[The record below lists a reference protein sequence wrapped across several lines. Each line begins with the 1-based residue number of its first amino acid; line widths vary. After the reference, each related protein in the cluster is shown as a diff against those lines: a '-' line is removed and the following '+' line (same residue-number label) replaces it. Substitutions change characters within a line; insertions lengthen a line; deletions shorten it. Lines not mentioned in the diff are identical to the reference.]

1 MPGKSITRGSVIG
14 LNAYSTE
21 AKLIGKV
28 TDLEID
34 LADPRNTMIVI
45 EKGTELI
52 KLPVSAIKAVG
63 DIVLIESEALAN
75 AVRVEKGATETRA
88 ETAAQQPAVQ
98 PSKASAPTSAAATSA
113 AAAPTTPVTQPVTQ
127 PAPATQYVIPRCPN
141 CGSALIYY
149 PKYRAWYC
157 PKCRK
162 YVTVPPDVL
171 SRVPRCPYCGN
182 YLSYIE
188 QYGKWYCYNCNR
200 YVEV

>member
-1 MPGKSITRGSVIG
+1 MPGRSITRGSVIG
-14 LNAYSTE
+14 LNAYSTD

-34 LADPRNTMIVI
+34 LADPTNTKVVI
-45 EKGTELI
+45 DTGKDLV
-52 KLPVSAIKAVG
+52 KVPVSGIKAVG
-63 DIVLIESEALAN
+63 DIVLIDSEALEN
-75 AVRVEKGATETRA
+75 AVRVEKSSTATTGAA
-88 ETAAQQPAVQ
+88 EPQPAAQPAQ
-98 PSKASAPTSAAATSA
+98 TSAPATPTTATA
-113 AAAPTTPVTQPVTQ
+113 AAAPTTPVSQPVTQ
-127 PAPATQYVIPRCPN
+127 PAPSTQYVIPRCPN

-162 YVTVPPDVL
+162 YVTVSPDIL

>member
-1 MPGKSITRGSVIG
+1 MSGKSITRGSVIG
-14 LNAYSTE
+14 LNAYTTE

-45 EKGTELI
+45 DKGTELV

-75 AVRVEKGATETRA
+75 AVTMKKSAAETRVEAAT
-88 ETAAQQPAVQ
+88 QPAQVTT
-98 PSKASAPTSAAATSA
+98 PTTTTTTTATTTA
-113 AAAPTTPVTQPVTQ
+113 TTAPTTPVTQPVTQ
-127 PAPATQYVIPRCPN
+127 AAPATQYVIPRCPN

-162 YVTVPPDVL
+162 YVTVSPDVL

-200 YVEV
+200 YVEI

>member
-1 MPGKSITRGSVIG
+1 MSGKSITRGSVIG

-34 LADPRNTMIVI
+34 LEDPRNTMIVI
-45 EKGTELI
+45 DKGTELV

-63 DIVLIESEALAN
+63 DIILIESEALAN
-75 AVRVEKGATETRA
+75 AVTMKKTVKETRVEA
-88 ETAAQQPAVQ
+88 AAQLATQPAQ
-98 PSKASAPTSAAATSA
+98 ITTPTTTAPTS
-113 AAAPTTPVTQPVTQ
+113 PVTQPVTQ
-127 PAPATQYVIPRCPN
+127 AAPTTQYVIPRCPN

-149 PKYRAWYC
+149 PRYRAWYC

-162 YVTVPPDVL
+162 YVTVSPDIL
-171 SRVPRCPYCGN
+171 SRVPRCPSCSN

-188 QYGKWYCYNCNR
+188 QYGRWYCYNCNR
-200 YVEV
+200 YVEI

>member
-34 LADPRNTMIVI
+34 LADPTNTKVVI
-45 EKGTELI
+45 DTGTELV
-52 KLPVSAIKAVG
+52 KVPVSAIKAVG

-75 AVRVEKGATETRA
+75 AVKVEKAAAVSRTEAVEQKPVT
-88 ETAAQQPAVQ
+88 QPAQ
-98 PSKASAPTSAAATSA
+98 TSAPAAPTTTSA
-113 AAAPTTPVTQPVTQ
+113 AAAPTTPVSQPVTQ
-127 PAPATQYVIPRCPN
+127 PAPRTQYVIPRCPN

-162 YVTVPPDVL
+162 YVTVSPDVL

>member
-14 LNAYSTE
+14 LNAYSTD

-34 LADPRNTMIVI
+34 LADPRNTMLVI
-45 EKGTELI
+45 DSGKELI

-63 DIVLIESEALAN
+63 DIVLIDSEALAS
-75 AVRVEKGATETRA
+75 AVKTEKTGAPETESGAVAKPVT
-88 ETAAQQPAVQ
+88 EQVTSTAAAQAPA
-98 PSKASAPTSAAATSA
+98 TAAT
-113 AAAPTTPVTQPVTQ
+113 AAPATTVTQPVPQ
-127 PAPATQYVIPRCPN
+127 KPPSTQYVIPRCPN

-162 YVTVPPDVL
+162 YVTVPQDIL

-188 QYGKWYCYNCNR
+188 QYGKWYCYNCNK

>member
-1 MPGKSITRGSVIG
+1 MSGKSITRGSVVG

-28 TDLEID
+28 ADLEID

-45 EKGTELI
+45 EKEDELI
-52 KLPVSAIKAVG
+52 KVPVSAIKAVG
-63 DIVLIESEALAN
+63 DIVLVDSEALAN
-75 AVRVEKGATETRA
+75 AVTVKKSGVETGAQT
-88 ETAAQQPAVQ
+88 TAPSAQ
-98 PSKASAPTSAAATSA
+98 PTTPAAAA
-113 AAAPTTPVTQPVTQ
+113 AAAPTTPVTQPTQ
-127 PAPATQYVIPRCPN
+127 PVTEPAPSTQYVIPRCPN

-149 PKYRAWYC
+149 PKYKAWYC

-162 YVTVPPDVL
+162 YVTVSPDIL

-188 QYGKWYCYNCNR
+188 QYGKWYCYNCNK

>member
-34 LADPRNTMIVI
+34 LADPTNTMVVI
-45 EKGTELI
+45 DTDTELV
-52 KLPVSAIKAVG
+52 KVPVSAIKAVG
-63 DIVLIESEALAN
+63 DIVIIKSEALAN
-75 AVRVEKGATETRA
+75 AARVEKGTTARTEA
-88 ETAAQQPAVQ
+88 VEQKPAAQ
-98 PSKASAPTSAAATSA
+98 PTQAAAPMTPSTTTA
-113 AAAPTTPVTQPVTQ
+113 AAAPTTPVSQPVTQ

-162 YVTVPPDVL
+162 YVTVSPDVL

-188 QYGKWYCYNCNR
+188 QYSKWYCYNCNR